1 MRHGLPITLAS
12 SASSSAASEKHLSI
26 FIGAAHASLEA
37 LALVEGV
44 VVEVMVLVEGIVVE
58 VMMLVEGEAVEV
70 EVVI

>member
-1 MRHGLPITLAS
+1 M
-12 SASSSAASEKHLSI
+12 
-26 FIGAAHASLEA
+26 GAAHASLEV

-44 VVEVMVLVEGIVVE
+44 VVEVMVVVVE